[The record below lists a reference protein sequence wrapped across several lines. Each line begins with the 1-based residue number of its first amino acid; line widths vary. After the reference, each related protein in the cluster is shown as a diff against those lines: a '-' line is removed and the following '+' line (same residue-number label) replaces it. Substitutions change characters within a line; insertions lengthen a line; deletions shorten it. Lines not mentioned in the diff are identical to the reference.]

1 MPLNYPLFI
10 DNLRMSASQID
21 IKKEV
26 QNVYGGIAKTKTSC
40 CSCNP
45 SICGE
50 QQIENYS
57 TKLGYSVNEVEQVPD
72 NANLGL
78 GCGVLLYFF
87 F

>member
-1 MPLNYPLFI
+1 MNEPLVN
-10 DNLRMSASQID
+10 

-26 QNVYGGIAKTKTSC
+26 QSVYGGIAKAKTSC

-57 TKLGYSVNEVEQVPD
+57 TKLGYSDNEVEQVPD

-78 GCGVLLYFF
+78 GCGVVFF
-87 F
+87 